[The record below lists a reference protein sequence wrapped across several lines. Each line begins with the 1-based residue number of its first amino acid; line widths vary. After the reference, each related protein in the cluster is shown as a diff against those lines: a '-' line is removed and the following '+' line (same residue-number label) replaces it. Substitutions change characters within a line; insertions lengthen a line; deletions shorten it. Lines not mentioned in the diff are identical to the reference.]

1 MRFLRQLAA
10 VTAVVA
16 VVVLIGVAWHHFAPG
31 SFGGQGGIGPHRFV
45 VRGQPAAAAHRGV
58 EVTPGVELNRGGP
71 SGVPLIQLG
80 DLLEP
85 VNLAVLWNT
94 AWIEA
99 AVIAAV
105 VIVDAGLRKR
115 RRAQRGPSR

>member
-1 MRFLRQLAA
+1 VRFLRQLAA

-31 SFGGQGGIGPHRFV
+31 SFGGQGGTGPHPF
-45 VRGQPAAAAHRGV
+45 VRGHAATAVPGGV
-58 EVTPGVELNRGGP
+58 KALPGVELSRGGT
-71 SGVPLIQLG
+71 SGIPPIQPG

-115 RRAQRGPSR
+115 RRARRGPSR